1 MNTHGRSLYWDIFK
15 GIAILMIIF
24 GHTGHDGGAFVYLFH
39 LELFFFVTGFLY
51 NEKKYGDQP
60 YSFFAKRIEGAWPRY
75 TIYSMFFA
83 LTHNFMVKHGLMAV
97 GADTVYALPQLFT
110 SLLQGMIFQTPE
122 LLAGPMWFVPVW
134 IFGAALFGGTMWFAR
149 RIAVGASNGRRD
161 EHRECAGHGEHP
173 ADMLGEGGAHGG
185 HAQHGICVQDS
196 VLLLCALLGMGIGY
210 YFIGQNIRIG
220 FGVELS
226 FFVLP
231 LFLEGYFLRKYAGD
245 FATKMPWPLAL
256 VLLAVTFVILKLF
269 VKNGIWFDLS
279 ARSVHGT
286 WFFLGTVIGIIFT
299 LMLTLL
305 IEKLTC
311 GFCDTSD
318 ASATGKKNL
327 SVASVLQMDD
337 TNRPKAGSAL
347 SLSFAS
353 NQCSQNTNHPKIGS
367 LMLQKMRR
375 GIGEA
380 LAYIGRH
387 SFDVM
392 AFHIFV
398 FKLLDML
405 LRKLWFQDPGMNLTV
420 YPSPLSS
427 QYWVLYTLMSV
438 AVSVFV
444 GWGLDCVKRA
454 IGDRKEP

>member
-15 GIAILMIIF
+15 GLAILMIVF

-97 GADTVYALPQLFT
+97 GADTVYALPQLFS
-110 SLLQGMIFQTPE
+110 SLFQGMIFQTPE

-134 IFGAALFGGTMWFAR
+134 IFGAALFGGMVWIAR
-149 RIAVGASNGRRD
+149 RFAHNG
-161 EHRECAGHGEHP
+161 
-173 ADMLGEGGAHGG
+173 
-185 HAQHGICVQDS
+185 

-256 VLLAVTFVILKLF
+256 VLLAVTFVILKLL
-269 VKNGIWFDLS
+269 VKNCIWFDLA
-279 ARSVHGT
+279 ARSVHGA
-286 WFFLGTVIGIIFT
+286 WFFLGTAIGIVFT

-305 IEKLTC
+305 IEKLSC
-311 GFCDTSD
+311 GIGDTSA
-318 ASATGKKNL
+318 ASGVETRDTSA
-327 SVASVLQMDD
+327 ASVVEMGD
-337 TNRPKAGSAL
+337 TSRSKTGS
-347 SLSFAS
+347 
-353 NQCSQNTNHPKIGS
+353 P
-367 LMLQKMRR
+367 MLQKMRR
-375 GIGEA
+375 GTGEA
-380 LAYIGRH
+380 LACIGRH

-392 AFHIFV
+392 ALHIFV

-405 LRKLWFQDPGMNLTV
+405 HRKLWFRDPGMDLTA

-427 QYWVLYTLMSV
+427 QYWVLYTLVSV

-444 GWGLDCVKRA
+444 GWGLDRVKQH
-454 IGDRKEP
+454 IGGRQEA

>member
-15 GIAILMIIF
+15 GLAILMIVF

-97 GADTVYALPQLFT
+97 GADTVYALPQLFS
-110 SLLQGMIFQTPE
+110 SLFQGMIFQTPE

-134 IFGAALFGGTMWFAR
+134 IFGAALFGGMVWIAR
-149 RIAVGASNGRRD
+149 RF
-161 EHRECAGHGEHP
+161 
-173 ADMLGEGGAHGG
+173 AHDG
-185 HAQHGICVQDS
+185 

-231 LFLEGYFLRKYAGD
+231 LFLEGYFLRKYAED

-269 VKNGIWFDLS
+269 VKNGIWFDLA
-279 ARSVHGT
+279 ARSVHGA
-286 WFFLGTVIGIIFT
+286 WFFLGTAIGIVFT

-305 IEKLTC
+305 IEKLSC
-311 GFCDTSD
+311 GIGDTSAASGVETRD
-318 ASATGKKNL
+318 TSAASAVEMGDMST
-327 SVASVLQMDD
+327 ASVVETRD
-337 TNRPKAGSAL
+337 TSAASAVETRDTSTTSVVEMGDTSRSKTGS
-347 SLSFAS
+347 
-353 NQCSQNTNHPKIGS
+353 P
-367 LMLQKMRR
+367 MLQKMRR
-375 GIGEA
+375 GTGEA
-380 LAYIGRH
+380 LACIGRH

-392 AFHIFV
+392 ALHIFV
-398 FKLLDML
+398 FKLLGML
-405 LRKLWFQDPGMNLTV
+405 LRKLWFRDPGRDLTA
-420 YPSPLSS
+420 YPSPPSS
-427 QYWVLYTLMSV
+427 QYCVLYTLVSV

-444 GWGLDCVKRA
+444 GWGLDRVKQH
-454 IGDRKEP
+454 IGGRQEA

>member
-15 GIAILMIIF
+15 GLAILMIVF

-97 GADTVYALPQLFT
+97 GADTVYALPQLFS
-110 SLLQGMIFQTPE
+110 SLFQGMIFQTPE

-134 IFGAALFGGTMWFAR
+134 IFGAALFGGMVWIAR
-149 RIAVGASNGRRD
+149 RFAHNG
-161 EHRECAGHGEHP
+161 
-173 ADMLGEGGAHGG
+173 
-185 HAQHGICVQDS
+185 

-256 VLLAVTFVILKLF
+256 VLLAVTFVILKLL
-269 VKNGIWFDLS
+269 VKNGIWFDLA
-279 ARSVHGT
+279 ARSVHGA
-286 WFFLGTVIGIIFT
+286 WFFLGTAIGIVFT

-305 IEKLTC
+305 IEKLSC
-311 GFCDTSD
+311 GIGDTSA
-318 ASATGKKNL
+318 ASGVETRDTSA
-327 SVASVLQMDD
+327 ASVVEMGD
-337 TNRPKAGSAL
+337 TSRSKTGS
-347 SLSFAS
+347 
-353 NQCSQNTNHPKIGS
+353 P
-367 LMLQKMRR
+367 MLQKMRR
-375 GIGEA
+375 GTGEA
-380 LAYIGRH
+380 LACIGRH

-392 AFHIFV
+392 ALHIFV

-405 LRKLWFQDPGMNLTV
+405 LRKLWFRDPGMDLTA

-427 QYWVLYTLMSV
+427 QYWVLYTLVSV

-444 GWGLDCVKRA
+444 GWGLDRVKQH
-454 IGDRKEP
+454 IGGRQEA